1 LLWLEEVWIAKPS
14 TVADYRFLLREPGE
28 RHKRGGGVSP
38 GRIMQAFSDR
48 PAAAVRTG
56 EVSAFLRELDRAG
69 LTPRNVNK
77 HRSVLSSLFS
87 YGCRPD
93 TFDLPANPVDG
104 TDKRREPPPAALD
117 DHEVDEVEALA
128 AVCEQGEHRLH
139 RTIADDGEQ
148 AARHGED
155 PPDAA
160 AFRLLFYTGVRLV
173 P

>member
-1 LLWLEEVWIAKPS
+1 V
-14 TVADYRFLLREPGE
+14 
-28 RHKRGGGVSP
+28 GVSVP
-38 GRIMQAFSDR
+38 VGSCRRLVSDR